1 MQTYTKKFIPCYE
14 RKGVFGF
21 LVIFSVNMVYDFT
34 DFAYKFAP

>member
-1 MQTYTKKFIPCYE
+1 MNEKVF
-14 RKGVFGF
+14 FGF